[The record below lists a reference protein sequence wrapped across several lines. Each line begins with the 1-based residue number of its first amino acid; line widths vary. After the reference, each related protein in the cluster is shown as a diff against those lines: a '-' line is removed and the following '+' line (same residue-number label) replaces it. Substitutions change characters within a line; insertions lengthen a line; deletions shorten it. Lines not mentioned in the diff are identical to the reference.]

1 MNKVISFVAIIILKL
16 QNNLLNFLIFLLFKK
31 PKTIKKIAIYRFG
44 SFGDSIVSFPTI
56 KSIRENFSNAEI
68 HIYNK
73 LLYKNLVGMEKL
85 LDENMYDKIFTIK
98 KGKESKIELF
108 KQIKKEKYDIYIEL
122 SHAGMNI
129 IQAIQKIIFLK
140 LAGVK
145 YVFGFEVT
153 PNKFLS
159 KYYNKQH
166 TFISERERLLNNLSQ
181 HHINTNNYKLD
192 FPLRSIDNNL
202 KKVSEYLIRDNINS
216 EKMVVLITR
225 SKRDSNC
232 WKKENWV
239 KLANELINKNYCIV
253 FIGGNSDKLFINSI
267 LEKINSKKAV
277 SYAGVFSAL
286 DSAAILKLAQ
296 LVVSIDTGPMHLSYA
311 VGTKVISIFSARDYP
326 EKWFPPK
333 ELGVVFRDEVSCSP
347 CFLDKCPHDNKCIN
361 SIKHNKILAQL

>member
-1 MNKVISFVAIIILKL
+1 MNKVITFIAIIILKL
-16 QNNLLNFLIFLLFKK
+16 QKNFLNLLIFLLFKK

-44 SFGDSIVSFPTI
+44 SFGDSIVGFPAI
-56 KSIRENFSNAEI
+56 KSIRKNFIKVEI

-73 LLYKNLVGMEKL
+73 LVYKNLVGMKEL
-85 LDENMYDKIFTIK
+85 LDENMYDKIFTIR
-98 KGKESKIELF
+98 KESKIEVF

-129 IQAIQKIIFLK
+129 TQAIKKIIFLK

-145 YVFGFEVT
+145 YVFGFEIT
-153 PNKFLS
+153 PNNFLS
-159 KYYNKQH
+159 KYYNKKY

-181 HHINTNNYKLD
+181 HHINTNNYTLD
-192 FPLRSIDNNL
+192 FSLKSIDKNIET
-202 KKVSEYLIRDNINS
+202 VTEYLIRDNIKI
-216 EKMVVLITR
+216 EKIVVLITK

-239 KLANELINKNYCIV
+239 KLANELINKNYCLV
-253 FIGGNSDKLFINSI
+253 FIGGNSDKFFINSI
-267 LEKINSKKAV
+267 LEQINSKKAV

-333 ELGVVFRDEVSCSP
+333 NLGVVFRNEVSCSP

-361 SIKHNKILAQL
+361 SIKHNEILAQL